1 MYVLAV
7 LAGAAATWAALEAE
21 VSLVCHLLCRR
32 RLLRLPSWLTCTGLI
47 AGLNTGI

>member
-21 VSLVCHLLCRR
+21 VSVARNLLCQQ
-32 RLLRLPSWLTCTGLI
+32 LLLQPPSWLMRT
-47 AGLNTGI
+47 A